1 MKENA
6 FLINDK
12 TQDIR
17 MMTDFRDEIERIK
30 QKLAQDFS
38 KYSEFE
44 KMKNKQKVTGK
55 AIIFRKS
62 EDKYLRQT
70 KNNNNSYFD
79 KEHSTDEFN
88 YKYEPQSFN
97 NTISQINSKN
107 NESNSLFEKEKDES
121 INNINNNNKYKTN
134 LKNLSSI
141 NMHNINPLNY
151 NVSFRKKYVDISNEE
166 EDEDLNFS
174 FTNDLNKQRNITS
187 ANSQD
192 TTKII
197 NNNINININN
207 NSSLILDS
215 KLDQQ
220 IKFIDEKSENNRIEE
235 EKTQK
240 KIKQIENKLQL
251 EERLTQRNK
260 KKCFERID

>member
-1 MKENA
+1 MKENT

-17 MMTDFRDEIERIK
+17 MMTDFRDELERIK

-55 AIIFRKS
+55 AIIFRKN
-62 EDKYLRQT
+62 EDNNIRKTKTDDAFFEKGHSADEFDYKYGLQ
-70 KNNNNSYFD
+70 NNNNTFT
-79 KEHSTDEFN
+79 KI
-88 YKYEPQSFN
+88 
-97 NTISQINSKN
+97 NTKISD
-107 NESNSLFEKEKDES
+107 SNSPVEKEKEKDDF
-121 INNINNNNKYKTN
+121 INNINNNKYKTN

-174 FTNDLNKQRNITS
+174 FTNDLNKQRNLTS

-215 KLDQQ
+215 KLEQQ

-240 KIKQIENKLQL
+240 KNKTN
-251 EERLTQRNK
+251 RK
-260 KKCFERID
+260 

>member
-1 MKENA
+1 MKENT
-6 FLINDK
+6 FLINNK

-17 MMTDFRDEIERIK
+17 MMTDFRDELERIK

-55 AIIFRKS
+55 AIIFRKN
-62 EDKYLRQT
+62 EDNNIRKTKTDDAFFEKGHSADEFDYKYGLQ
-70 KNNNNSYFD
+70 NNNNTFT
-79 KEHSTDEFN
+79 KI
-88 YKYEPQSFN
+88 
-97 NTISQINSKN
+97 NTKISD
-107 NESNSLFEKEKDES
+107 SNSPVEKEKEKDDF
-121 INNINNNNKYKTN
+121 INNINNNKYKSN

-141 NMHNINPLNY
+141 NTHNINPLNY
-151 NVSFRKKYVDISNEE
+151 NISFRKKYIDISNEE
-166 EDEDLNFS
+166 EDDADDLNFS
-174 FTNDLNKQRNITS
+174 FTNDLNKKRNLTA

-192 TTKII
+192 ATKII

-215 KLDQQ
+215 KLDRQ

-240 KIKQIENKLQL
+240 KNKTN
-251 EERLTQRNK
+251 RK
-260 KKCFERID
+260 